1 MRDSRAALIDGIQ
14 VQLFMGLNWCWPT
27 KHILRKEIRES

>member
-1 MRDSRAALIDGIQ
+1 MRDSKAALIDDIQ

-27 KHILRKEIRES
+27 KCILGKEIRES